1 MKRGRGA
8 YMISKGSNI
17 RCYICLLEYKEGD
30 SMRILP
36 CNHEFHR
43 TCIDNW
49 LKEVHR
55 NISVISRDKLH
66 LTSPL
71 IQFQTLLF
79 LVWVQKLQL

>member
-17 RCYICLLEYKEGD
+17 RCYICLLEYEEGD

-55 NISVISRDKLH
+55 RISPSYPGISS
-66 LTSPL
+66 TS
-71 IQFQTLLF
+71 QALLF
-79 LVWVQKLQL
+79 SFKHYFFW